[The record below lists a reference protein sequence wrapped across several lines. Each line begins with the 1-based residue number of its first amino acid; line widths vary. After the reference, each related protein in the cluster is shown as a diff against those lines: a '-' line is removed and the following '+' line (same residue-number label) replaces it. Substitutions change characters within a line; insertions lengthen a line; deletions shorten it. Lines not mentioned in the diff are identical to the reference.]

1 MKKDIL
7 KWTLAVAYIA
17 STVAIIFSYAERH
30 SSLKEDNEA
39 LRKLLKSKPI
49 VNSRSQ
55 ELKKDT
61 TENVDNGGASQV
73 AALSEENDRLNDEL
87 NQLRE
92 ALAKAQEKERMRE
105 EQVDELLK
113 PFDEDI
119 LSSTLKTTVGK
130 DEVLVTGGYK
140 TADGKFQ
147 YAMVEPVLDQ
157 LADGRKAIRIQTRQ
171 YAITPELM
179 KELGL
184 DSLSTNAGNT
194 LQHGEIWTA
203 AELRKLNQSIAEG
216 NGVELRAAPQVTVL
230 PGRKAEVSLAS
241 EVGEYYKMSTTP
253 GISEDGSGFDIELRI
268 EQPRNSEGIAEQG
281 GAGQQR

>member
-1 MKKDIL
+1 M
-7 KWTLAVAYIA
+7 
-17 STVAIIFSYAERH
+17 IFSYSEKN
-30 SSLKEDNEA
+30 SSLKEENEE

-55 ELKKDT
+55 ELKKEA
-61 TENVDNGGASQV
+61 TENFDNVGASQV
-73 AALSEENDRLNDEL
+73 ASLSEENDRLNEEL

-92 ALAKAQEKERMRE
+92 ALAKAQEEEQMRE
-105 EQVDELLK
+105 EQVDELLN

-130 DEVLVTGGYK
+130 DEVLVTGGYQ

-157 LADGRKAIRIQTRQ
+157 LADGRKAIRMQTRQ

-179 KELGL
+179 EELGL

-203 AELRKLNQSIAEG
+203 AELKKLNQSIAESK
-216 NGVELRAAPQVTVL
+216 GVELMAAPQMTVL
-230 PGRKAEVSLAS
+230 PGSYAKYMFGKYR
-241 EVGEYYKMSTTP
+241 MSTTA
-253 GISEDGSGFDIELRI
+253 GISADGSGFDIELRI
-268 EQPRNSEGIAEQG
+268 EQPRDPEGVTQQG
-281 GAGQQR
+281 GAGQQL

>member
-7 KWTLAVAYIA
+7 KLALAVAYIV
-17 STVAIIFSYAERH
+17 STVAMIFSYSEKN
-30 SSLKEDNEA
+30 SSLKEENEE

-55 ELKKDT
+55 ELKKEA
-61 TENVDNGGASQV
+61 TENFDNAGASQV
-73 AALSEENDRLNDEL
+73 ASLTEENDRLNDEL

-92 ALAKAQEKERMRE
+92 ALAKAQEEEQMRE
-105 EQVDELLK
+105 EQVDELLN

-130 DEVLVTGGYK
+130 DEVLVTGGYQ

-157 LADGRKAIRIQTRQ
+157 LADGRKAIRMQTRQ
-171 YAITPELM
+171 YAITPERM

-203 AELRKLNQSIAEG
+203 AELKKLNQSIAESK
-216 NGVELRAAPQVTVL
+216 GVELMAAPQMTVL
-230 PGRKAEVSLAS
+230 PGSYAEIM
-241 EVGEYYKMSTTP
+241 VGKYRMSTTP

-268 EQPRNSEGIAEQG
+268 EQPRDPEGVPQQG
-281 GAGQQR
+281 GAEQ